1 MIEAPGNPAN
11 HQATCKYF
19 LSVPELLVIA
29 VHLVDHL
36 GRAADQRRTALD
48 KVLER
53 WKYLLLTEASL
64 QGPGTLRTL
73 GGSERLRP
81 ASFVRRN
88 SRGCLPRPSPAPDR
102 GRSGP
107 ACAVVAHQLRVRFD
121 RIGHIR

>member
-1 MIEAPGNPAN
+1 MAIPATSPSMIEAPGNPAN

-88 SRGCLPRPSPAPDR
+88 SRGACPDR
-102 GRSGP
+102 RQRRIV
-107 ACAVVAHQLRVRFD
+107 AVVVQRAR
-121 RIGHIR
+121 